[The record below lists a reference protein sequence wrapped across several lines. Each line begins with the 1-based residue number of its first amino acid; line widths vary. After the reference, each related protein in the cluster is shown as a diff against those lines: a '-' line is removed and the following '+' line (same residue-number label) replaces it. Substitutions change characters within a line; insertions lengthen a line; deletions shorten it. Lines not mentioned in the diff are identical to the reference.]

1 MAGSQRSEAPPGAR
15 PLRAAEIT
23 AIGAGRRL
31 YHSQIIS
38 AEATVNTI
46 LVHTAQLEP
55 PETEALYQIGER
67 SFGICARAGVLYQQ
81 AADLLAE
88 LHEAEPTGPSG
99 PQVAAQAAP
108 DAP

>member
-1 MAGSQRSEAPPGAR
+1 MAGPQRSQAPPGVR

-46 LVHTAQLEP
+46 LGHTAQLEP
-55 PETEALYQIGER
+55 PEIQALFEIGER

-88 LHEAEPTGPSG
+88 LHDSEPS
-99 PQVAAQAAP
+99 A
-108 DAP
+108 

>member
-1 MAGSQRSEAPPGAR
+1 MAGPQRSKAPPGVR
-15 PLRAAEIT
+15 PLRGAEIT

-46 LVHTAQLEP
+46 LCHTSQLEP
-55 PETEALYQIGER
+55 PEIQALFEIGER

-81 AADLLAE
+81 AAELLAE
-88 LHEAEPTGPSG
+88 LHESG
-99 PQVAAQAAP
+99 PAQP
-108 DAP
+108 